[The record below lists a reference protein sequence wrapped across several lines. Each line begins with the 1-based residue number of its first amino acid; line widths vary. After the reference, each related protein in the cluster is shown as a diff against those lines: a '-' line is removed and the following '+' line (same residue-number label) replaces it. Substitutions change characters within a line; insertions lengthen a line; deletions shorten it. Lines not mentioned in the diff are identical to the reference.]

1 MTVCWRFFGWLELD
15 RGLQSIGGN
24 DGSRVVIFQFPQ
36 YRCTTDAQQR
46 GCLLACLFVCL
57 FVWWFSSRARRRSE
71 GGTHTQTA
79 PASANSRRSAKTS
92 CSAHRALASA
102 PPGPASRRTALTPQ
116 SARAARQRDKPPQ
129 GVSEGPAL
137 APPPSPLAPL
147 PRGAC
152 RGTRG
157 RAGGGGAE
165 EGCRGPARSGAIRR
179 ATRKRV

>member
-1 MTVCWRFFGWLELD
+1 MMDLASSSNFLSTVARPTPS
-15 RGLQSIGGN
+15 RGG
-24 DGSRVVIFQFPQ
+24 V
-36 YRCTTDAQQR
+36 
-46 GCLLACLFVCL
+46 CLLVGLFVCL
-57 FVWWFSSRARRRSE
+57 F
-71 GGTHTQTA
+71 GGVFVFVPSALSVRGRHTHTNGAREREQPSERENELFGA
-79 PASANSRRSAKTS
+79 P
-92 CSAHRALASA
+92 RALASA
-102 PPGPASRRTALTPQ
+102 PPGTASRRTALTPQ

-152 RGTRG
+152 CGTRG
-157 RAGGGGAE
+157 HAWGGGAE